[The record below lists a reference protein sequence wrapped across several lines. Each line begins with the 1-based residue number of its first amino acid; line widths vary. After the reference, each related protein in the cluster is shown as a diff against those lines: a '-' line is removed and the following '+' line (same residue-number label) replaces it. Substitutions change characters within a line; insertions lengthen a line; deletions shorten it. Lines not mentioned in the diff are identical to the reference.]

1 MQILKYIFIGLLIFL
16 TCGCGG
22 KKNKENSD
30 ISGIINVHLTI

>member
-22 KKNKENSD
+22 KKKQGELLC
-30 ISGIINVHLTI
+30 IIWELI

>member
-16 TCGCGG
+16 RVVVVER
-22 KKNKENSD
+22 KNKENSD